1 MGNATDR
8 RNVTSTSDPSRHGI
22 DGVLATLPPAYLVA
36 GQADARFV
44 VGPTGAFLLLPAGR
58 EHAAVA
64 LAADQLAA
72 LVNKTRNALC
82 DHLTW
87 VPFLDALLVTTADPP
102 RGADVT
108 VAPLDLV
115 HDVLTE
121 GPTVITLGTI
131 NAIRDVVRTARLD
144 GWRVGKGE
152 GASIDVRDPAQPSTT
167 R

>member
-8 RNVTSTSDPSRHGI
+8 RNVTSSTDSGRHGI
-22 DGVLATLPPAYLVA
+22 DGILATLPPAYLVA
-36 GQADARFV
+36 AQDDARFV

-58 EHAAVA
+58 EHTAVA
-64 LAADQLAA
+64 AAADQLVA

-87 VPFLDALLVTTADPP
+87 VPFLDALLVTDAEPP

-131 NAIRDVVRTARLD
+131 NAIRDVVRAARLD
-144 GWRVGKGE
+144 GWRFGTSGD
-152 GASIDVRDPAQPSTT
+152 ASIDVRDRAQPSTT